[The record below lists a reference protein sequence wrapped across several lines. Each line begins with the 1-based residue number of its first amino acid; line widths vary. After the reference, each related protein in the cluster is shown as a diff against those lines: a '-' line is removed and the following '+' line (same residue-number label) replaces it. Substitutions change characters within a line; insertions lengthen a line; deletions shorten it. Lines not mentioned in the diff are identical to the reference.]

1 MNNKGQVLIFFV
13 LIIPLVVIG
22 IAYIVDNCY
31 IAYHTNQ
38 LNQIN
43 SLVIKDTEIQ
53 NLNADTVEEY
63 IKKNDETIKVEFILV
78 SSQRVEITLKK
89 DIKSLFGS
97 VIGKKNYTLTSK
109 KSVDIT
115 NKDLSLGQ

>member
-1 MNNKGQVLIFFV
+1 MNNKGQVLIFFI
-13 LIIPLVVIG
+13 LIIPLLLIG
-22 IAYIVDNCY
+22 AAYITDNVY

-53 NLNADTVEEY
+53 NLNPDTIEEY
-63 IKKNDETIKVEFILV
+63 IKKNDSTIEVEFVFV
-78 SSQRVEITLKK
+78 SSEKIEITLKK
-89 DIKSLFGS
+89 EIKSLFGS
-97 VIGKKNYTLTSK
+97 VIGKNSYTLTSK

>member
-1 MNNKGQVLIFFV
+1 MNNKGQVLIFFI
-13 LIIPLVVIG
+13 LIIPLLLIG
-22 IAYIVDNCY
+22 VAYITDNIY

-53 NLNADTVEEY
+53 NLNTETVEEY
-63 IKKNDETIKVEFILV
+63 IKKNDSTIEVEFVFV
-78 SSQRVEITLKK
+78 SSEKIEIILKK
-89 DIKSLFGS
+89 EIKSLFGS
-97 VIGKKNYTLTSK
+97 IIGKKSYTLTSK

-115 NKDLSLGQ
+115 NKDLPLYQ